1 MKSRRILLWGWFG
14 FENLGDDLLLNTML
28 ENLSPY
34 SGTITVPMRSQ
45 YDIKHQNVKQIERN
59 YTALFREI
67 SHNDMLII
75 GPGGLFPFD
84 NPRKVAIYF
93 FIALLWKVFGR
104 KVAFFGVGI
113 SERMGSFSKAIW
125 RAIAAIS
132 DLFITRSPA
141 VVERIGCIESPKIH
155 TMADTVFASSMKF
168 RNSCC
173 EDRVGI
179 FVANLEQQGMEDEY
193 KSSVTTWQGVVS
205 ELLDRGFTVDLL
217 AFTRGS
223 DDRLISDIAAAF
235 SNRGGGGYRRS
246 PTRMRLVQLKD

>member
-1 MKSRRILLWGWFG
+1 
-14 FENLGDDLLLNTML
+14 
-28 ENLSPY
+28 
-34 SGTITVPMRSQ
+34 
-45 YDIKHQNVKQIERN
+45 
-59 YTALFREI
+59 
-67 SHNDMLII
+67 MLII

-93 FIALLWKVFGR
+93 FTALLWKVFGR

-125 RAIAAIS
+125 RATAAIS

-141 VVERIGCIESPKIH
+141 VVEKIGCIESPKIH
-155 TMADTVFASSMKF
+155 TMADTVFASSMRFK
-168 RNSCC
+168 NSCC

-205 ELLDRGFTVDLL
+205 ELLDRGFAVDLL

-235 SNRGGGGYRRS
+235 SNRGGYRQS